1 MVQTTAIPP
10 SFTPAKFIQLHAKI
24 PTEKFRENVGAG
36 KSTLSKAI
44 VTRYPTF
51 TRLSIDSNIYAKHG
65 LYGTDYP
72 AEKLTKYQDEADVE
86 CRETL
91 VDLLDRGERD
101 IVLDRALYSRE
112 DRDYF
117 KKVVEEN
124 GGRWI
129 LVFFRPASKEV
140 IWNRIQKRRKAGINA
155 DSALDITP
163 EILDGYWEGFEN
175 PDGEGEIVVE
185 VTE

>member
-1 MVQTTAIPP
+1 MDILD
-10 SFTPAKFIQLHAKI
+10 QLKL
-24 PTEKFRENVGAG
+24 PLSRTREDPRPVVVMTSGIAGSG

-44 VTRYPTF
+44 VARHPSF
-51 TRLSIDSNIYAKHG
+51 ARLSIDSIVHAKHG

-72 AEKLTKYQDEADVE
+72 PEKLAEYQAEADAE
-86 CRETL
+86 CKWTL
-91 VDLLDRGERD
+91 MDLLDRGERD

-117 KKVVEEN
+117 KKLVEEK

-140 IWNRIQKRRKAGINA
+140 IWNRIQRRREAGVNA
-155 DSALDITP
+155 DSAVEITP
-163 EILDGYWEGFEN
+163 EILDDYWEGFEN
-175 PDGEGEIVVE
+175 PEGEGEVIVD

>member
-1 MVQTTAIPP
+1 MTCGIAG
-10 SFTPAKFIQLHAKI
+10 S
-24 PTEKFRENVGAG
+24 G

-44 VTRYPTF
+44 VARHPSF
-51 TRLSIDSNIYAKHG
+51 VRLSIDSTIYAKHG
-65 LYGTDYP
+65 LYGIDYP
-72 AEKLTKYQDEADVE
+72 PEKLAEYQDEADAE
-86 CRETL
+86 CKARL

-117 KKVVEEN
+117 KEVVEKK

-129 LVFFRPASKEV
+129 LVFFRPPSKDV
-140 IWNRIQKRRKAGINA
+140 IWNRIQRRREAGVDA
-155 DSALDITP
+155 DSAVELTP

-175 PDGEGEIVVE
+175 PEGEGEVVVDVRE
-185 VTE
+185 